1 MTAFFRM
8 IGAAFPNFDAASK
21 VSGFSISAL
30 ILYIGYQIPKPSMH
44 PWFVWIYWI
53 DPLSYGFESLMANE
67 FSGQEIPCVNSNL
80 IPNFLPQYQNG
91 VNQACAGVGG
101 AKPGATSVNGDDY
114 LESLSYAK
122 GHIWRNVGI
131 LFAWWFL
138 FVGLTIFFTLRWDD
152 SAGSGGALLI
162 PRENKKKVPRSIT
175 PGDEEAQANE
185 KSPRTDGA
193 DEKATE
199 TRDLSAN
206 LMRNTSVFTWRNL
219 SYVVKTPSGD
229 RTLLDNVHGYVKPG
243 MLGALMGSSGAGKT
257 TLLDVLAQRK
267 TDGTI
272 HGEILVDGRPLP
284 VSFQRSAGYCEQLD
298 VHEPF
303 ATVREALEFSALLRQ
318 SRDTSR
324 EEKLAYVD
332 TIIDLLELH
341 DLEHTLI
348 GRIGAGLSVEQRKR
362 VTIGVELVSKPSILI
377 FLDEPTCKYMLPFSS
392 SLTNTV

>member
-1 MTAFFRM
+1 MTALFRM
-8 IGAAFPNFDAASK
+8 IGAAFPNFDSASK
-21 VSGFSISAL
+21 VSGFAVTAL
-30 ILYIGYQIPKPSMH
+30 ILYCGYQIPKPTMH

-53 DPLSYGFESLMANE
+53 NPLSYGFESLMSNE
-67 FSGQEIPCVNSNL
+67 FTGRDIPCANNNL
-80 IPNFLPQYQNG
+80 IPNFLPQYQNSA
-91 VNQACAGVGG
+91 NQACAGIAG
-101 AKPGATSVNGDDY
+101 ALPGATSVSGDAY
-114 LESLSYAK
+114 LRTLSYSASN
-122 GHIWRNVGI
+122 IWRNVGI

-152 SAGSGGALLI
+152 TAGSGGALLI
-162 PRENKKKVPRSIT
+162 PRENKQKVSHLT
-175 PGDEEAQANE
+175 SADEEAQIH
-185 KSPRTDGA
+185 
-193 DEKATE
+193 EKAPHADGDANPPQ
-199 TRDLSAN
+199 DLGAS
-206 LMRNTSVFTWRNL
+206 LVRNTSIFTWRNL

-229 RTLLDNVHGYVKPG
+229 RTLLDNVHGYVRPG

-267 TDGTI
+267 TEGTI

-318 SRDTSR
+318 SRETPR

-348 GRIGAGLSVEQRKR
+348 GRVGAGLSVEQRKR

-377 FLDEPTCKYMLPFSS
+377 FLDEPTCK
-392 SLTNTV
+392 